1 MFVHMFCFSM
11 ICFVVVFFGWGIV
24 WFNIILL
31 DNNSSMISLLK
42 KHEIMDV
49 WSAKWKVVP

>member
-11 ICFVVVFFGWGIV
+11 ICFVVVFLAGGLYGLI
-24 WFNIILL
+24 L

-49 WSAKWKVVP
+49 